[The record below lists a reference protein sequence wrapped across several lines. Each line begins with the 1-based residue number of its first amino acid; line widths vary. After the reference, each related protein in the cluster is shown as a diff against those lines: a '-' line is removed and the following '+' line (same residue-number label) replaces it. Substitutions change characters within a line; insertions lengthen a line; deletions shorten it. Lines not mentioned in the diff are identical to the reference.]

1 MKLEFSELKLEMKV
15 RDDNGN
21 IGIIKKFKDINNV
34 VVKFEKTGGG
44 GYGFYCLD
52 ENDKK
57 YYDPLYK
64 RE

>member
-1 MKLEFSELKLEMKV
+1 MIKLEFSELKPEMRVK
-15 RDDNGN
+15 DDNEN
-21 IGIIKKFKDINNV
+21 IGIIKKCEDKRHIL
-34 VVKFEKTGGG
+34 VKFEPGG

-64 RE
+64 IE